1 MKTTRKV
8 TAILIA
14 LMLLSGVFTGCSADN
29 GGKDTAEKTTVATD
43 NAGEDTAANTTA
55 VTEQPTTSFSSAKAG
70 DILEFGN
77 YEQDNDLTNGKEP
90 IAWRV
95 LAVENGKAFL
105 LAEKILDVKPYNVE
119 EEEVTWETCTLR
131 AWLNN
136 EFLND
141 AFNAGEKA
149 KIHTTRV
156 VNEDNLEYGTDGGND
171 TDDKV
176 FLLSYSEGM
185 NPAYGFSSSHSDL
198 DTARQAQ
205 GTDFSKSNGLWVNE
219 DSSYL
224 GNSFWWLR
232 TPGHNQDY
240 ARYVYIDG
248 NVYYY
253 STYVSYTRIGVRP
266 ALWINL

>member
-43 NAGEDTAANTTA
+43 NAGKDTAENTTA

-105 LAEKILDVKPYNVE
+105 LAEKILDAKPYNVE
-119 EEEVTWETCTLR
+119 FEEVTWETCTLR
-131 AWLNN
+131 SWLNN
-136 EFLND
+136 EFYTD

-156 VNEDNLEYGTDGGND
+156 VNEDNLESGTDGGND

-176 FLLSYSEGM
+176 FLLSYSEVM
-185 NPAYGFSSSHSDL
+185 NPAYGFSPDWSNEDP
-198 DTARQAQ
+198 ARQAQ
-205 GTDFSKSNGLWVNE
+205 WTDFSMDE
-219 DSSYL
+219 DSSIPENGY
-224 GNSFWWLR
+224 WWLR
-232 TPGHNQDY
+232 TPSTFQHHACSVNNDG
-240 ARYVYIDG
+240 YVNYI
-248 NVYYY
+248 YYT
-253 STYVSYTRIGVRP
+253 SYVSYTHIGVRP
-266 ALWINL
+266 ALWVNL